1 MIKEVDAEL
10 AKQLQDFIKKLDDL
24 KSFKL
29 GPFEIILDD
38 PSGDSFIENP
48 FEPKRDPNMV
58 ITFYKRTRE
67 QNEAIG
73 LDVSRNRI
81 IFKFIFLIFPGI

>member
-1 MIKEVDAEL
+1 MIKESDAEL
-10 AKQLQDFIKKLDDL
+10 SRQLQDFIKKLDDL

-48 FEPKRDPNMV
+48 FEPKKDPNMV
-58 ITFYKRTRE
+58 LTFYKRNRE

-73 LDVSRNRI
+73 LDVSQKKI
-81 IFKFIFLIFPGI
+81 IFRYIYL